1 MKEKNILNCI
11 LATSF
16 VFVLSG
22 CTLFQQTIRTE
33 SKQLPKNYTFTNTQD
48 TTNTAHANWRT
59 YFNDSILTQL
69 IEIALKNNQEL
80 NLILQEI
87 EISKNEIKARKG
99 EYLPYIHLNVESSV
113 EKAARYTRNGAVEH
127 STFIKSETHIPE
139 PLTDIGLSALTTWEV
154 DIWKK
159 LRNAKKA
166 AQLRYLA
173 TVQGKNFMVT
183 QLVAEIAEAYYELI
197 ALDNWIE
204 TIEQNIAIQ
213 FNSLKMINQQKEAA
227 KVTQLAVNRFEA
239 QLLNT
244 KNLLYDLKQKRIQT
258 ENKINFLLGRF
269 PQPIDRPKVSIW
281 DIDLK
286 PIQAGIPAQLLQ
298 NRPDIQQR
306 ELELAAAKL
315 DVKIA
320 KANFYPSLRITS
332 SIGSQGFSPELAFRP
347 EGILFGLAGELISPL
362 VNRNVL
368 VANYKTAT
376 AKQLQAIIRYEQ
388 TVLNAYIEVA
398 NQLAQVDNYTQS
410 FQTKQKQVD
419 ILTQSIQVANNLFN
433 AARADY
439 VEVLLTQREA
449 LEAKIELIEIK
460 LKQIKAFIHL
470 YRALGGGWR

>member
-1 MKEKNILNCI
+1 
-11 LATSF
+11 
-16 VFVLSG
+16 
-22 CTLFQQTIRTE
+22 
-33 SKQLPKNYTFTNTQD
+33 
-48 TTNTAHANWRT
+48 
-59 YFNDSILTQL
+59 
-69 IEIALKNNQEL
+69 
-80 NLILQEI
+80 
-87 EISKNEIKARKG
+87 
-99 EYLPYIHLNVESSV
+99 
-113 EKAARYTRNGAVEH
+113 
-127 STFIKSETHIPE
+127 
-139 PLTDIGLSALTTWEV
+139 
-154 DIWKK
+154 
-159 LRNAKKA
+159 
-166 AQLRYLA
+166 
-173 TVQGKNFMVT
+173 
-183 QLVAEIAEAYYELI
+183 
-197 ALDNWIE
+197 
-204 TIEQNIAIQ
+204 
-213 FNSLKMINQQKEAA
+213 
-227 KVTQLAVNRFEA
+227 VTQLAVNRFEA

-269 PQPIDRPKVSIW
+269 PQPIDRPKVSVW

-320 KANFYPSLRITS
+320 KANFYPSLRIIS
-332 SIGSQGFSPELAFRP
+332 DMGSQGFNPKLAFRP

-460 LKQIKAFIHL
+460 LKQIKAFIYL